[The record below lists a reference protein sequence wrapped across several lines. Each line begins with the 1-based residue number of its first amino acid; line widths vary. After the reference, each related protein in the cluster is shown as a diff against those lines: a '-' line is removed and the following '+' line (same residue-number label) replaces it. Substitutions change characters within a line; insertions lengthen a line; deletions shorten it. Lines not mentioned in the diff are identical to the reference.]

1 MSWLMILGL
10 AAIVFFNRYYFLEPT
25 VKVKLPVLMNKML
38 NYSAPC
44 LLSAICI
51 PVIFFEGNELRGLLD
66 NPYLYATIFCIVIA
80 FYLKKVLPSVLLS
93 LAFFYFINFL
103 INQ

>member
-1 MSWLMILGL
+1 MAHDFRTGSYRI
-10 AAIVFFNRYYFLEPT
+10 FNRYYFLEPN

-51 PVIFFEGNELRGLLD
+51 PVIF
-66 NPYLYATIFCIVIA
+66 
-80 FYLKKVLPSVLLS
+80 
-93 LAFFYFINFL
+93 
-103 INQ
+103 

>member
-10 AAIVFFNRYYFLEPT
+10 AAIVFLIVIILEPN

-51 PVIFFEGNELRGLLD
+51 PVIFFENNELRGFLD
-66 NPYLYATIFCIVIA
+66 NPYLYATIFCTIVA
-80 FYLKKVLPSVLLS
+80 FYFKKCYR
-93 LAFFYFINFL
+93 AFC
-103 INQ
+103 

>member
-1 MSWLMILGL
+1 MHLKIILWNKPLEIGL
-10 AAIVFFNRYYFLEPT
+10 CNKAEPN

-51 PVIFFEGNELRGLLD
+51 PVIFFENNELRGFLD
-66 NPYLYATIFCIVIA
+66 NPYLYATIFCIVVA
-80 FYLKKVLPSVLLS
+80 FYFKKVLLSVLLS
-93 LAFFYFINFL
+93 LAFFYVINFI
-103 INQ
+103 INH

>member
-10 AAIVFFNRYYFLEPT
+10 AAIVFCNRYYFLEPS
-25 VKVKLPVLMNKML
+25 VKVKLPILMNKML

-51 PVIFFEGNELRGLLD
+51 PIIFFEGDELKGALD
-66 NPYLYATIFCIVIA
+66 NPYLYATVFCIVVA
-80 FYLKKVLPSVLLS
+80 LYLKKVLPSVILS

>member
-1 MSWLMILGL
+1 MSWFMILGV
-10 AAIVFFNRYYFLEPT
+10 AVIVFFNRYYFLEPNL
-25 VKVKLPVLMNKML
+25 KVKLPALMNKML

-44 LLSAICI
+44 LLSAISI
-51 PVIFFEGNELRGLLD
+51 PVIFFERNELRGTLD
-66 NPYLYATIFCIVIA
+66 NPYLYATVFCIVIA
-80 FYLKKVLPSVLLS
+80 FYFKKILPSVLLS

>member
-1 MSWLMILGL
+1 MFIAVIVENKIGENKMSWLMILGL
-10 AAIVFFNRYYFLEPT
+10 AAIVFFNRYYFLEPN

-51 PVIFFEGNELRGLLD
+51 PVSF
-66 NPYLYATIFCIVIA
+66 
-80 FYLKKVLPSVLLS
+80 LK
-93 LAFFYFINFL
+93 IMN
-103 INQ
+103 